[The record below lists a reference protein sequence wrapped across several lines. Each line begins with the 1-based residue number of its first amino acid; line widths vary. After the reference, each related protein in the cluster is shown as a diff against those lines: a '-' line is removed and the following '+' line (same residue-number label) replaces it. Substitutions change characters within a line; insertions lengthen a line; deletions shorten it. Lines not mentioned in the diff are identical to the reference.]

1 MSATETFARLSGH
14 QRIAGRLVHS
24 SGSSAI
30 SVWDPA
36 TEERIGQIA
45 DANAADLDQAVA
57 AANAAQRAWRNV
69 NHHRRADM
77 PRSSITSFC
86 AAAASTYG
94 PFTWT
99 NRSKPITT
107 GAASIRP
114 R

>member
-57 AANAAQRAWRNV
+57 AEMLTRE
-69 NHHRRADM
+69 M
-77 PRSSITSFC
+77 GKPYKESFDEV
-86 AAAASTYG
+86 A
-94 PFTWT
+94 
-99 NRSKPITT
+99 
-107 GAASIRP
+107 
-114 R
+114 